1 MFEQDTITHH
11 IQKYIIGVL
20 IHQKYARFRDLKP
33 PRVDSNLY
41 SYHLKKLLKQK
52 IIQKID
58 ERYTLTLK
66 GLMYIDRVSE
76 KNMSI
81 RSQPKII
88 TMLVIQNSNGDVLL
102 QKRTKQPYIDQW
114 TLPKKKKKIDD
125 AGMGVADDHGA
136 PGTDVVDILV
146 AVDVADGTAFGPGN
160 ERRRAADAVIRADR
174 AVDAAR
180 HEGLRFF
187 KSSS

>member
-33 PRVDSNLY
+33 PKVDSNLY
-41 SYHLKKLLKQK
+41 SYHLRKLLKQK

-81 RSQPKII
+81 GRNLK
-88 TMLVIQNSNGDVLL
+88 L
-102 QKRTKQPYIDQW
+102 
-114 TLPKKKKKIDD
+114 
-125 AGMGVADDHGA
+125 
-136 PGTDVVDILV
+136 
-146 AVDVADGTAFGPGN
+146 
-160 ERRRAADAVIRADR
+160 
-174 AVDAAR
+174 
-180 HEGLRFF
+180 
-187 KSSS
+187 